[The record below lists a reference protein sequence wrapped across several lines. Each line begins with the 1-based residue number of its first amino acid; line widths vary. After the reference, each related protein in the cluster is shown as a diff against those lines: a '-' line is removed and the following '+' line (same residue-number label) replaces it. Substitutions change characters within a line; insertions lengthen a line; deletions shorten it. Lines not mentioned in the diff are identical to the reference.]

1 MRKMPAIR
9 KAALRELAA
18 AAYELD
24 AGVIQGE
31 LRQSAD
37 GAWSVGDTPLA
48 DWLEQYTGQ
57 KVYLIIASL
66 ENDRPLQPKV
76 CRTCGTE
83 YTGMECPRCREARV
97 RLRGQG

>member
-1 MRKMPAIR
+1 MPAVR

-24 AGVIQGE
+24 AEVIQGE
-31 LRQSAD
+31 LQR
-37 GAWSVGDTPLA
+37 GAQGEWTVGNTALNG
-48 DWLEQYTGQ
+48 WLEQFAGRQ
-57 KVYLIIASL
+57 VYLIIASL
-66 ENDRPLQPKV
+66 EDERPLSPKV

-97 RLRGQG
+97 RLRGRG

>member
-1 MRKMPAIR
+1 MPAVR

-24 AGVIQGE
+24 AEVMQGE
-31 LRQSAD
+31 LHRGSQ
-37 GAWSVGDTPLA
+37 GEWTVGDTALNG
-48 DWLEQYTGQ
+48 WLERYAGQ
-57 KVYLIIASL
+57 QVYLIIASL
-66 ENDRPLQPKV
+66 EDERPLPSKV

-97 RLRGQG
+97 RLRGRG